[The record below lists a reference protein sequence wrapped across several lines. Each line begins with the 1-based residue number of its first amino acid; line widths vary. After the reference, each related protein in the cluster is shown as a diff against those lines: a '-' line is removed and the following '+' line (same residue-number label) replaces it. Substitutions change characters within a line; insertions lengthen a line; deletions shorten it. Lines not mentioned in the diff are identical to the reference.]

1 MRSVIST
8 TMGRWSVLA
17 VCSALAVSLGNG
29 YAQADS
35 TAASRTA
42 SGAAPKRIYIHL
54 YASEALIEPRRQEIE
69 SHLAAGAQAAEA
81 SEIARAVHGAVDPK
95 TVEEALERSD
105 PAVSEAER
113 RLRELDLEGALDALY
128 WAAEEYATYL
138 PELVLR
144 DGSAE
149 RLIQV
154 HLLQT
159 LAYFLSGDEQAAAS
173 ALRRALVLDPSID
186 YDPERFP
193 PQLEQLVK
201 RVVHEARQEGRGKL
215 RIAAGPVA
223 PVVYVNGREHGTTP
237 IVVDELPAGTNLVH
251 ARLPG
256 VKPLMATAEVSSR
269 RRSKVSL
276 SLEALPSKPEGPL
289 AGTLDDA
296 GRERATQAL
305 HQAARALEV
314 DGLLLVVPRT
324 TKLGVSLAAYVYDMR
339 RGELVGRFEEALA
352 GDGAQAARK
361 LGRDAVLGAR
371 WRPLLDPVAV
381 TNEPPIWKHK
391 YFWPT
396 VGAAAGAVLV
406 GVVVMSNS
414 GLSNGQKIS
423 LFSVMRY

>member
-1 MRSVIST
+1 MRSVISI

-17 VCSALAVSLGNG
+17 MCSALAVSSGSG

-35 TAASRTA
+35 TASPAAS
-42 SGAAPKRIYIHL
+42 APRRIYIHL
-54 YASEALIEPRRQEIE
+54 YPSDALIEPRRQEIE
-69 SHLAAGAQAAEA
+69 SHLAAGAQTAGD
-81 SEIARAVHGAVDPK
+81 SELVRAVHGAVDPK
-95 TVEEALERSD
+95 IVAEALERSD
-105 PAVSEAER
+105 PAVKEADR

-128 WAAEEYATYL
+128 WAAEEYAAYL

-193 PQLEQLVK
+193 PQLEQLVE
-201 RVVHEARQEGRGKL
+201 RVVQAARKEGQGKL
-215 RIAAGPVA
+215 RIDAGPVA
-223 PVVYVNGREHGTTP
+223 PVVYVNGREHGITP
-237 IVVDELPAGTNLVH
+237 IVVDALPAGTNLIH

-256 VKPLMATAEVSSR
+256 VKPLMVTAEVASR
-269 RRSKVSL
+269 KRGKVVL
-276 SLEALPSKPEGPL
+276 DLESLPSKPAGPL

-305 HQAARALEV
+305 HQTARALEV

-339 RGELVGRFEEALA
+339 SGELVGRFEEAL
-352 GDGAQAARK
+352 DESDVAQAARK
-361 LGRDAVLGAR
+361 LGRDAVLGAH
-371 WRPLLDPVAV
+371 WRPLL
-381 TNEPPIWKHK
+381 EPLAAAGERPIWKHK
-391 YFWPT
+391 YFWPA
-396 VGAAAGAVLV
+396 VGAAAGAVLI
-406 GVVVMSNS
+406 GAVVISNN
-414 GLSNGQKIS
+414 GLSDAQKIG
-423 LFSVMRY
+423 LFSIMDY